1 MERRPMVWIFAACL
15 FGMLISYIEAGRYAL
30 FTVVFLFYLVLLVLF
45 FSLRKSRRYFVRDNS
60 KNVKSQRINSKRAD
74 LKEFNL
80 KIINLNMVNA
90 RVVLMLVL
98 PIAALAGFFRM
109 DMALLPGVLEGGGF
123 ESVDLG
129 NGRWEAF
136 GLNEGKDVK
145 VIGRVRKMQPQGE
158 GLGIFLSEPVVF
170 FEGRGITCED
180 ILVYSGDASLGG
192 TLKHGTLLQARGT
205 LRTLEEP
212 SNPGQFN
219 QKLYYKSQGI
229 FYRMTG
235 NDISDIGMGSIGR
248 FEYMGYGLRQCLYD
262 FKVRL
267 ERVYDK
273 LLNEKDAGFIK
284 AMVLGNK
291 SGMDKDRKSLFQK
304 NGIAHILAISGMH
317 LSILSGILMWIFK
330 RAGFHRKPGCVLSLF
345 ILLCYGIMTGEG
357 ISTLRAFLMSGMSV
371 LAILTG
377 RSYDMPTA
385 ASLSA
390 IVILFRSPLCLT
402 QPGFLLSYG
411 AIFGIAV
418 LYTTYTE
425 QTEIRWDRSGRR
437 NIKWSARIPY
447 RWRGFINSLSVK
459 AGDSLVF
466 SFFIQVSLL
475 PVMLFCY
482 HEVFLGGI
490 ILNLLVIPLL
500 PFLFVCGILGGILGM
515 FLSPAGKFFL
525 LFVHIIFMI
534 YEKGCRLLMEADRL
548 YLTTGEPSVL
558 QFMFYALVVFLFLF
572 ICRLLKK
579 KWTVAFLLFT
589 FVLFVPLSGGDCW
602 ITFLDVGQGDCI
614 VMGAGRNEI
623 CLVDGGSSSVK
634 DVGTYRILPFLK
646 YKGVSRI
653 DYWFV
658 THGDEDHYSG
668 VLELL
673 EMQKM
678 EHLKIKTLV
687 LPSLDY
693 EDEGLKELEEAAVLN
708 GTKVFRIRP
717 GQRIEGSYSLS
728 CIYPESENS
737 KHPGEG
743 KTAGSGICGKNEPV
757 ESGTVDKNSNSLVLY
772 WDCKSISG
780 IFTGDM
786 DISGENELCSAGRI
800 KDVTFL
806 KVGHHGSRGSTGEGF
821 LKALSPEISIISC
834 GKKNRYGHP
843 HEELL
848 ERLKEIGTE
857 IFRTDEAGAVMVETD
872 GERMKVTSIM
882 EAGNASV
889 YDEFVNKLLNL
900 SETIMAVLQK

>member
-45 FSLRKSRRYFVRDNS
+45 LSLRMSQRYFVRNNS
-60 KNVKSQRINSKRAD
+60 KNVKPEGINSKRAD
-74 LKEFNL
+74 LKRFNI
-80 KIINLNMVNA
+80 KTINA
-90 RVVLMLVL
+90 GVVLFIL

-109 DMALLPGVLEGGGF
+109 DRELLPGVLESGGF
-123 ESVDLG
+123 ESVDMG
-129 NGRWEAF
+129 SGRREAF
-136 GLNEGKDVK
+136 SLDEGEDVK

-170 FEGRGITCED
+170 FDGLGITCED
-180 ILVYSGDASLGG
+180 ILVYSGDPSSGG
-192 TLKHGTLLQARGT
+192 TLKYGTLLQAEGT

-229 FYRMTG
+229 FYRMTA
-235 NDISDIGMGSIGR
+235 NIVSDMGMGSISR
-248 FEYMGYGLRQCLYD
+248 FEYMEYGLRQCLHD
-262 FKVRL
+262 FRARL
-267 ERVYDK
+267 EGVYDK

-284 AMVLGNK
+284 AMVLGDK
-291 SGMDKDRKSLFQK
+291 SGMDRDRKTLFQK

-418 LYTTYTE
+418 LHTTYTE
-425 QTEIRWDRSGRR
+425 QTKIRWDRSGRR
-437 NIKWSARIPY
+437 DIKLTGIPY
-447 RWRGFINSLSVK
+447 RWRGFISSLSVK

-482 HEVFLGGI
+482 HEVFIGGI

-500 PFLFVCGILGGILGM
+500 PFLFVCGILGGILGL
-515 FLSPAGKFFL
+515 FLPLAGKFIL
-525 LFVHIIFMI
+525 LFVHIIFMV
-534 YEKGCRLLMEADRL
+534 YEKGCLLLMEADRL

-558 QFMFYALVVFLFLF
+558 QFMFYALIVFIFLF

-579 KWTVAFLLFT
+579 KGTVAFLLFT
-589 FVLFVPLSGGDCW
+589 LVLFVPVSGGDCW

-646 YKGVSRI
+646 YKGVSKI

-658 THGDEDHYSG
+658 THGDLDHYSG
-668 VLELL
+668 IMELL

-678 EHLKIKTLV
+678 EHLKIKTLI
-687 LPSLDY
+687 LPFLDY
-693 EDEGLKELEEAAVLN
+693 EDENLKELEEAAALN
-708 GTKVFRIRP
+708 GTEVFYIRP
-717 GQRIEGSYSLS
+717 GQGIEGSYSLS
-728 CIYPESENS
+728 CIHPESESSNS
-737 KHPGEG
+737 PVEGEA
-743 KTAGSGICGKNEPV
+743 AGSGTGGKKPME
-757 ESGTVDKNSNSLVLY
+757 GGIFDKNSNSLVLY
-772 WDCKSISG
+772 WDCGSISG

-786 DISGENELCSAGRI
+786 DISGEKKLCSAGRI

-806 KVGHHGSRGSTGEGF
+806 KVGHHGSKGSTGEGF
-821 LKALSPEISIISC
+821 LKALRPEISIISC

-848 ERLKEIGTE
+848 GRLNGIRTQ
-857 IFRTDEAGAVMVETD
+857 IFRTDEAGAVTIETD
-872 GERMKVTSIM
+872 GERMKVTAKMRPES
-882 EAGNASV
+882 SCRV
-889 YDEFVNKLLNL
+889 WRTVL
-900 SETIMAVLQK
+900 SFSKDVVQRE